1 MVFWPDQQGAVYA
14 VCSDSVGGGEFPPRK
29 NRLQDVEPM
38 RHPLHAGKER
48 GLVHLWLRRTGK
60 TEYDFRLDAWL
71 GKSGQ
76 AERCCIAQVVQS
88 RFIDVA
94 PYRGIDFV
102 FLPDRPVGKTDF
114 AADALLARSLTPSIE
129 RRGHPV
135 RIAERQAGRAR
146 AERQCLVS
154 RARDPPDFI

>member
-1 MVFWPDQQGAVYA
+1 MAMVHDAAIAKEIDLEGGERFAPFRRAQSDMVFWPDQQGAVYA

-29 NRLQDVEPM
+29 NRLHDFEPM

-48 GLVHLWLRRTGK
+48 GLVHLWLRRSGK

-114 AADALLARSLTPSIE
+114 AADAL
-129 RRGHPV
+129 
-135 RIAERQAGRAR
+135 
-146 AERQCLVS
+146 
-154 RARDPPDFI
+154 